1 MLAHRVPTVLVPEH
15 LTVTVMVLVVER
27 LVTQNSAV

>member
-15 LTVTVMVLVVER
+15 LTATVMVLVSER
-27 LVTQNSAV
+27 FSMVNTAV